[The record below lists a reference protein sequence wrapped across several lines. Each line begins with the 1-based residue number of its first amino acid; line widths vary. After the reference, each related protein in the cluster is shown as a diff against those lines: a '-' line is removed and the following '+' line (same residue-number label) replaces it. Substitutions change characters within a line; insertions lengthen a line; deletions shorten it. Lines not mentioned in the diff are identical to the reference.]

1 MTAKKTP
8 AAPAK
13 KPAAAAPK
21 KAAAPAKKAAAPAKK
36 QAAPA
41 KAKAE
46 KADMILYTIRLQ
58 PSVIDKIKAK
68 AEKDGVTHAK
78 VARDTLVKAYG

>member
-8 AAPAK
+8 AAPTK

-21 KAAAPAKKAAAPAKK
+21 KAAAPAKTAPAKT
-36 QAAPA
+36 APA
-41 KAKAE
+41 KAKA
-46 KADMILYTIRLQ
+46 KAEEAGMILYTIRLQ

-68 AEKDGVTHAK
+68 ATKDGVTHAK
-78 VARDTLVKAYG
+78 VARDALVKAYG